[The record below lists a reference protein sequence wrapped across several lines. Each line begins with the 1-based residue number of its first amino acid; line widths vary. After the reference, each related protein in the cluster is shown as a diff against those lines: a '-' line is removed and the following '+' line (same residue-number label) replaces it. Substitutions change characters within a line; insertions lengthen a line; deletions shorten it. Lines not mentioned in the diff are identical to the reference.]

1 MLSLIIIIPLFLCWG
16 SFLNVLSYRL
26 IKKISIVSP
35 RSFCPH
41 CSSAIAWYDNIPVFS
56 WLALRGACRSCK
68 KSISILYPSIELL
81 AALLFSLLYLWV
93 PTQYFVPYFIFFSA
107 LIVTIRSDLEYML
120 ISRFVTIFLIPIG
133 LFFSMVNLLPISIYE
148 SVLGTVVGYSFLF
161 TIRSLFNVL
170 TGKEGIGQGDLDLLA
185 FIGSFTGIIG
195 CWVSLLVGSIA
206 GSFIGLG
213 YLLLYQ
219 PEKSAKIPFGP
230 FLAAGAIGFIL
241 FQQSFMQLLI

>member
-1 MLSLIIIIPLFLCWG
+1 LFLCWG

-26 IKKISIVSP
+26 IKEISIVSP

-41 CSSAIAWYDNIPVFS
+41 CSSTIVWYDNIPVFS
-56 WLALRGACRSCK
+56 WLALRGTCRSCK

-93 PTQYFVPYFIFFSA
+93 PTQYFIPYFIFFSA

-120 ISRFVTIFLIPIG
+120 ISRFVTIFLIPLG
-133 LFFSMVNLLPISIYE
+133 LFFSLVNLLPISIYE
-148 SVLGTVVGYSFLF
+148 SALGTLVGYSFLF
-161 TIRSLFNVL
+161 AIRSLFNVL

-195 CWVSLLVGSIA
+195 CWVSLLIGSIA

-219 PEKSAKIPFGP
+219 PQESAKIPFGP

-241 FQQSFMQLLI
+241 FQQSFMQLLY

>member
-1 MLSLIIIIPLFLCWG
+1 LFLCWG
-16 SFLNVLSYRL
+16 SFLNVLGYRF

-41 CSSAIAWYDNIPVFS
+41 CSSTITWYDNIPVFS
-56 WLALRGACRSCK
+56 WLALNGVCRNCK

-81 AALLFSLLYLWV
+81 TALLLSLLYLWI
-93 PTQYFVPYFIFFSA
+93 PTHYFVPYFVFFSA

-120 ISRFVTIFLIPIG
+120 ISRFVTIFLIPLG
-133 LFFSMVNLLPISIYE
+133 LFFSMINLLPISIYE
-148 SVLGTVVGYSFLF
+148 SALGTVVGYSFLF
-161 TIRSLFNVL
+161 TIRSLFNLL

-185 FIGSFTGIIG
+185 FIGSFTGVIG
-195 CWVSLLVGSIA
+195 CWVSLLVGSIV
-206 GSFIGLG
+206 GSFVGLG

-219 PEKSAKIPFGP
+219 PEEPAKIPFGP

-241 FQQSFMQLLI
+241 FQQSFMKLLI